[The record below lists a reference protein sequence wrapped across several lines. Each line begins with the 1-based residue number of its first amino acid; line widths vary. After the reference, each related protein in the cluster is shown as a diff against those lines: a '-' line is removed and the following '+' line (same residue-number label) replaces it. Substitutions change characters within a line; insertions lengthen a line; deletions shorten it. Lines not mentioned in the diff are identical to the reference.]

1 MFCGERKE
9 NLSKFCPRSAIT
21 LSAFVHVAAY
31 TNSPQQHETYQ
42 NTNYKIL
49 LLYKNK
55 KKINL
60 KENTLV
66 KRRTRQ
72 CINRRAAVNSSSS
85 AAIQYNLLICF
96 SYAATLDVDEL
107 GPAPLCQKN
116 VEAQTDRKD
125 GWSVSSLVWKN
136 LLRKRTQNATLVK
149 IQADPLWRPTRRI
162 LPLTIW

>member
-1 MFCGERKE
+1 MELNLQFEQHFIYFLIECINFPLVENYMFCGERKE

-96 SYAATLDVDEL
+96 SYAATS
-107 GPAPLCQKN
+107 K
-116 VEAQTDRKD
+116 
-125 GWSVSSLVWKN
+125 
-136 LLRKRTQNATLVK
+136 
-149 IQADPLWRPTRRI
+149 
-162 LPLTIW
+162 